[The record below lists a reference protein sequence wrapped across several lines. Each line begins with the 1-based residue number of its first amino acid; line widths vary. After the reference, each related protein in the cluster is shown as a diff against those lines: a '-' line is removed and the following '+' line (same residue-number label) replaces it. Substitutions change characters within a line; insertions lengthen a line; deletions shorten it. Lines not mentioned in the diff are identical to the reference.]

1 MTTIPRGPEQGA
13 RSQLVGQGL
22 VLAAFLATLLLA
34 ISPTPYVVER
44 PGPVYDTLGTVEIDG
59 EEVSVISVEG
69 AETFPTE
76 GRLDLLTVYL
86 DGSRERPL
94 DWIDVIVAWFDP
106 TRTVLPVDAVFPDGQ
121 TQDEADEESRADMR
135 LSQEHAIAAALD
147 ALGID
152 YGSTVVVASVSPG
165 GPAEGVLEPGDELL
179 EIDGEPVATDP
190 ELRAAIQA
198 AGTGAE
204 VELGIRRDGVARTVT
219 LTTAPR
225 SEEDPSPVIGVVPGA
240 AYDFPVEVE
249 IRLGDVGGPSA
260 GMMFALGLYDTL
272 TPGALVGGQ
281 HVAGTGTITA
291 DGAIGAIGGVRQKM
305 YGARDAGASW
315 FLLPAANC
323 AHVDEV
329 PDGLTV
335 FAVETLDE
343 ALQVVA
349 AIGDGAPTGAFA
361 GCER

>member
-1 MTTIPRGPEQGA
+1 M
-13 RSQLVGQGL
+13 
-22 VLAAFLATLLLA
+22 
-34 ISPTPYVVER
+34 
-44 PGPVYDTLGTVEIDG
+44 
-59 EEVSVISVEG
+59 
-69 AETFPTE
+69 
-76 GRLDLLTVYL
+76 
-86 DGSRERPL
+86 
-94 DWIDVIVAWFDP
+94 
-106 TRTVLPVDAVFPDGQ
+106 
-121 TQDEADEESRADMR
+121 
-135 LSQEHAIAAALD
+135 
-147 ALGID
+147 
-152 YGSTVVVASVSPG
+152 
-165 GPAEGVLEPGDELL
+165 LEPGDELL